1 MKKHEKT
8 WKSAIYNIAYILY
21 IHQIITYVPISLSI
35 TSWTKVIES
44 CGNYIDWAVR
54 SICYHINYVVLFL
67 AFSGCSVFGGFG
79 HSLGIYWVCM
89 WFASHPT
96 GPRLQHQFQ
105 TEVTW
110 RSRMADCLRM
120 FSHFS
125 PHLCVGFLFLVVH
138 FRLSAPAPAA
148 FLHTHTHTQLV
159 PHNLLT
165 HTTCPHTTCPHTT
178 CPHTTYSHTALGD
191 MDVHSAWQ
199 AWHLSCWAGFCGALG
214 PCWAP
219 WSPPPFAW
227 QAWHFATSTF
237 TLRGRRGTS
246 RHRPSL
252 CVAGVAF
259 GDIDLHFAWQALHF
273 ATSTFTLRGKRGTS
287 RHRPSLCVAGV
298 ALGDMD
304 VHSAWQAWHLSCWA
318 GSGGTLGPCWAP
330 WSPPP
335 FAWQAWHFATST
347 FTLRGRRGTS
357 RHRPSLCVAG
367 VALGD
372 MDVHSAWQ
380 MWHLSY
386 LAGSGGALGPRWAP
400 WSPPPFAWQAWHF
413 ATSNFT
419 LRGRR
424 GTYGTYNLSTFCFGS
439 SCTYTLRTY
448 THAHTHTHTHAVSC
462 TILSHTHIHT
472 TFTHHCIHSF
482 HAPPFD
488 IHLLHTPILHHLLSL
503 SCISHPIFTF
513 LLLLIGRSWHVGLS
527 GPLIYCSRCFN
538 FF

>member
-35 TSWTKVIES
+35 TSWTKLIES

-79 HSLGIYWVCM
+79 HSLGISWVCM

-125 PHLCVGFLFLVVH
+125 PHLCVGFLFLVVALPPL
-138 FRLSAPAPAA
+138 RSRSRPLPPPSS
-148 FLHTHTHTQLV
+148 HTHTTRPTQLT
-159 PHNLLT
+159 HT

-191 MDVHSAWQ
+191 MDVAFCVAGVALIVLGWLLWRAWALLGAVVAAAVCVAGMALRDIDLHFGVAGVALRDIDLHFAWQ
-199 AWHLSCWAGFCGALG
+199 AWHL
-214 PCWAP
+214 
-219 WSPPPFAW
+219 
-227 QAWHFATSTF
+227 ATSTF
-237 TLRGRRGTS
+237 TLRGRR
-246 RHRPSL
+246 
-252 CVAGVAF
+252 C
-259 GDIDLHFAWQALHF
+259 
-273 ATSTFTLRGKRGTS
+273 TS

-298 ALGDMD
+298 ALGDID
-304 VHSAWQAWHLSCWA
+304 LHFAWQAWHLATWTCILHGRRGTYRA
-318 GSGGTLGPCWAP
+318 GLALVARLGPVGRRGRRRRLRGR
-330 WSPPP
+330 
-335 FAWQAWHFATST
+335 HGTSRHRPSL
-347 FTLRGRRGTS
+347 LRGRRGTS

-439 SCTYTLRTY
+439 SCTYTLRIY
-448 THAHTHTHTHAVSC
+448 THAHTHTHTYTRCFMHDSITHTYTPLLR
-462 TILSHTHIHT
+462 TIAYTP
-472 TFTHHCIHSF
+472 FTHLPSTYICCTRRSF
-482 HAPPFD
+482 TISYLFSAFPIPSLPFFCC
-488 IHLLHTPILHHLLSL
+488 LLDEVDMWGYPVL
-503 SCISHPIFTF
+503 
-513 LLLLIGRSWHVGLS
+513 
-527 GPLIYCSRCFN
+527 
-538 FF
+538 